1 MKIWRKTG
9 DFGSNANW
17 TFAAHICSFTDIFSG
32 FCSSL
37 FFLFKV
43 RNKQAKLSF
52 FSCKRIKFWDSLHP
66 LHFHSGKMASK
77 KKQNI
82 QIHIQ
87 VFLTFLPPI
96 FPCSILEISQ
106 INFNPT
112 NLCSPL
118 KCVRSRWKQCQVS
131 KHEQDEKHE
140 LCRESEKWPVFI
152 RRGLRRSVDA
162 RGDLVHFVYSK
173 LYITSRSP
181 QRRRCSSS
189 IFPPLAP
196 LSLLS
201 FDLRF
206 SSPQSHW
213 QRRDVRLQEFTL

>member
-1 MKIWRKTG
+1 MILDLTLTEL
-9 DFGSNANW
+9 SLH
-17 TFAAHICSFTDIFSG
+17 TFVVSQTFVLVSVARYFS
-32 FCSSL
+32 CLKSETNRQNCL
-37 FFLFKV
+37 FFHAKV
-43 RNKQAKLSF
+43 LNSEILCIRYISILERWRPKK
-52 FSCKRIKFWDSLHP
+52 KKHP
-66 LHFHSGKMASK
+66 NTHSG
-77 KKQNI
+77 
-82 QIHIQ
+82 
-87 VFLTFLPPI
+87 VFNFPSTD

-112 NLCSPL
+112 NLCSRL
-118 KCVRSRWKQCQVS
+118 KCVKSRWKQCQVS

>member
-1 MKIWRKTG
+1 MQTYWILR
-9 DFGSNANW
+9 FFASV
-17 TFAAHICSFTDIFSG
+17 TFP
-32 FCSSL
+32 
-37 FFLFKV
+37 
-43 RNKQAKLSF
+43 
-52 FSCKRIKFWDSLHP
+52 FWKDGVQKKKKHP
-66 LHFHSGKMASK
+66 NTHSG
-77 KKQNI
+77 
-82 QIHIQ
+82 
-87 VFLTFLPPI
+87 VFNFPSTD

-112 NLCSPL
+112 NLCSRL

-162 RGDLVHFVYSK
+162 HGDLVHFVYSK

-213 QRRDVRLQEFTL
+213 QRRDVRPQEFTL

>member
-1 MKIWRKTG
+1 MQTYWILR
-9 DFGSNANW
+9 FFASI
-17 TFAAHICSFTDIFSG
+17 TFSFWKEKHKPNT
-32 FCSSL
+32 
-37 FFLFKV
+37 
-43 RNKQAKLSF
+43 
-52 FSCKRIKFWDSLHP
+52 
-66 LHFHSGKMASK
+66 HSGVL
-77 KKQNI
+77 N
-82 QIHIQ
+82 
-87 VFLTFLPPI
+87 
-96 FPCSILEISQ
+96 FPSTDFPFSILEISQ
-106 INFNPT
+106 INFNPI
-112 NLCSPL
+112 NLCSRL
-118 KCVRSRWKQCQVS
+118 KCVRSRRKRRQVS
-131 KHEQDEKHE
+131 KHE

-152 RRGLRRSVDA
+152 WRGLRRSVDA

-189 IFPPLAP
+189 IFPSLAP